1 MKKTIA
7 ASLITVTCMMN
18 AQSWPNAKP
27 PVAEKQNHIREIHGE
42 KVNDPYYWM
51 IDYFKKGKDSTKVV
65 NYLTAENNYL
75 ETMMADTKQLR
86 DQLYQE
92 MKARIKEKDESVP
105 VFKDGYYYYSRTE
118 TGKQYFK
125 YCRKKGSLSAPE
137 EILLDVDQ
145 MAEGKAYYSAMGFNI
160 SPDNSKMTFGVDTV
174 SRRQYQIFMKDLKTG
189 KITDLGI
196 KNTEGDAIWAADNK
210 TLFYTA
216 KNDVTLLSEKIKRHT
231 LGTDS
236 SKDVV
241 VYEEKDKSNYIGA

>member
-92 MKARIKEKDESVP
+92 TKPGNSILNIAGRKEAYLHQKRFCWMLTKWRKERPITLQWALIFHRI
-105 VFKDGYYYYSRTE
+105 
-118 TGKQYFK
+118 
-125 YCRKKGSLSAPE
+125 
-137 EILLDVDQ
+137 IL
-145 MAEGKAYYSAMGFNI
+145 K
-160 SPDNSKMTFGVDTV
+160 
-174 SRRQYQIFMKDLKTG
+174 
-189 KITDLGI
+189 
-196 KNTEGDAIWAADNK
+196 
-210 TLFYTA
+210 
-216 KNDVTLLSEKIKRHT
+216 
-231 LGTDS
+231 
-236 SKDVV
+236 
-241 VYEEKDKSNYIGA
+241 